1 MHSNAALWSNVMKQK
16 LKIVNNP
23 RKLQFIDQ
31 WSGFKILLQKRSETN
46 FRIEGWTKLDRDKQC
61 GIISF
66 DVQPPKLKTVSD
78 EFHFRWLSLKRSDDG
93 IPISQ
98 MLFFYQLN

>member
-16 LKIVNNP
+16 LKIVNDP

-31 WSGFKILLQKRSETN
+31 WFSFKILSQKRSETN
-46 FRIEGWTKLDRDKQC
+46 FRIEGWTKLDQDKQC
-61 GIISF
+61 GIIF
-66 DVQPPKLKTVSD
+66 CDVHPSQLKTVQD
-78 EFHFRWLSLKRSDDG
+78 EFHFRWLNINRFDAG

-98 MLFFYQLN
+98 MLF